1 MSSDVMRGTGP
12 FSIDPCP
19 KIGNCDGPLTTPF
32 TPPPPYLETGPVCG
46 HLPPGGPGRTDF
58 RLRLPT
64 GAHTALAGKTR
75 ALADLGKTLGGPPP
89 SARPPGAVFIPAFG
103 CHPPRTRHSPVKP
116 GRWPICGRLP
126 RAAAVR

>member
-19 KIGNCDGPLTTPF
+19 KIGNCDGPLTTPS

-64 GAHTALAGKTR
+64 GAHTALAGKTL
-75 ALADLGKTLGGPPP
+75 ALADLRKTLAGRRRTLTSCNHMRIGETEVLFRA
-89 SARPPGAVFIPAFG
+89 SSRP
-103 CHPPRTRHSPVKP
+103 
-116 GRWPICGRLP
+116 
-126 RAAAVR
+126 